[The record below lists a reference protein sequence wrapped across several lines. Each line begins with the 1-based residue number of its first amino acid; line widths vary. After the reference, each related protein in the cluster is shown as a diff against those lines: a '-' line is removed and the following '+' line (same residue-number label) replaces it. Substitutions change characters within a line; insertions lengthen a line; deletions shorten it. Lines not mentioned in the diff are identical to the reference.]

1 MGQPAGA
8 AAPASLQL
16 GSQGWKEAAA
26 ETPRQ
31 PRRCPVPPSHLS
43 PLGTEFSVSF
53 VCSSPGLPLPWV
65 VAESGWLSVVVFGR
79 GDWTGAPQNAWLA
92 ESLFAPLSR
101 VPLLWTVTPNAY
113 PAQPGL

>member
-92 ESLFAPLSR
+92 ESLFAPLS
-101 VPLLWTVTPNAY
+101 
-113 PAQPGL
+113 